1 MGIVDGP
8 DMVAAAGM
16 VSELLGLL
24 VLAMVLVVAL
34 SSLRCCDA
42 EIKQLNIADDSRRF
56 IVFETFGFK
65 SGGVVNIS
73 LSHIQLPEGD
83 DGERAGFFLSPN
95 DDLVPAYANLQQ
107 EQTDCLLEETPQIVT
122 KLFTLAT
129 AVSDSSSQ
137 GNISGALFVF
147 QFKVP
152 VAEEYSLYFENCL
165 KQPVSFDVTTSM
177 YNLEKGFKDYLPV
190 GQTQLPTLFFAFFLA
205 HLVLLGIWSY
215 VCWKQKLSVHRIHI
229 LMAVLVVLKAL
240 ILICEA
246 EDKRYVKRMG
256 TPHGW
261 NVAYYVCNVLRGG
274 LLFSVFVLIDASWPF
289 LKPLLQDKEKK
300 VLIIVIPLQV
310 LAIEAFMI
318 YDEAGPS
325 TKDFFAWKQVFLLVD
340 IIFCCAVLF
349 PIVWSIRHLRD
360 ASRTDGKAAQ
370 NLMKITL
377 FRNYY
382 IVVLSYI
389 YLTRVVVFGLLT
401 VTVYRY
407 RWTSNFAEEMAT
419 LAFFIYTGYKFRPV
433 ERNPYLVLKDDEEE
447 AAASAAQ
454 EALDDDEFDL

>member
-8 DMVAAAGM
+8 AVVVVAMAL
-16 VSELLGLL
+16 ELPGLL
-24 VLAMVLVVAL
+24 VLVMVVVVAL

-42 EIKQLNIADDSRRF
+42 EIKQLSIANDSRRF
-56 IVFETFGFK
+56 ILFETFGFE
-65 SGGVVNIS
+65 SGGVVNIR

-83 DGERAGFFLSPN
+83 DGERAGFFLSLA
-95 DDLVPAYANLQQ
+95 DDLVPAYAKLQQ
-107 EQTDCLLEETPQIVT
+107 EQTDCLLEETPQIMM

-137 GNISGALFVF
+137 GNSSEALFVF

-152 VAEEYSLYFENCL
+152 VAEEYSLYFQNCL

-215 VCWKQKLSVHRIHI
+215 VCWKQKLSVYRIHI
-229 LMAVLVVLKAL
+229 IMAVLVLLKAL
-240 ILICEA
+240 NLICEA

-261 NVAYYVCNVLRGG
+261 NVAYYVCNFLREG
-274 LLFSVFVLIDASWPF
+274 LQISAIVLIDAGWPF
-289 LKPLLQDKEKK
+289 LKPHLQDKEKK
-300 VLIIVIPLQV
+300 VLMVVIPLQI
-310 LAIEAFMI
+310 LANGAFMI

-340 IIFCCAVLF
+340 VICCCAVLF
-349 PIVWSIRHLRD
+349 AIVWSIRHLRD
-360 ASRTDGKAAQ
+360 ASHTDGKAAQ
-370 NLMKITL
+370 SLMKLTL
-377 FRNYY
+377 FRHYY
-382 IVVLSYI
+382 IAVLSCI
-389 YLTRVVVFGLLT
+389 YFTRIVVFGLLT

-407 RWTSNFAEEMAT
+407 RWTSNFAEEMSA
-419 LAFFIYTGYKFRPV
+419 LAFFMYTGYKFRPV
-433 ERNPYLVLKDDEEE
+433 ERNPYLVLEGDEKE

-454 EALDDDEFDL
+454 EAVDDDEFDL

>member
-1 MGIVDGP
+1 ML
-8 DMVAAAGM
+8 VAAMA
-16 VSELLGLL
+16 SELPGLL
-24 VLAMVLVVAL
+24 VLAMVVVIAL

-42 EIKQLNIADDSRRF
+42 EIKQLSIADDSRRF
-56 IVFETFGFK
+56 ILFETFGFE
-65 SGGVVNIS
+65 SGGVVNIH
-73 LSHIQLPEGD
+73 LSHMQLPEGD
-83 DGERAGFFLSPN
+83 NGERAGFFLSRN
-95 DDLVPAYANLQQ
+95 DDLVPAYANLPQ
-107 EQTDCLLEETPQIVT
+107 EQTDCLLEEAPQIMM

-129 AVSDSSSQ
+129 AVSNSSSQ
-137 GNISGALFVF
+137 GNSSGALFVF

-177 YNLEKGFKDYLPV
+177 YNLEKGIKDYLPV

-240 ILICEA
+240 NLICEA
-246 EDKRYVKRMG
+246 EDKRYVKRVG

-261 NVAYYVCNVLRGG
+261 NVAYYVFNFLRGG
-274 LLFSVFVLIDASWPF
+274 LLFIVIVLIGAGWSF
-289 LKPLLQDKEKK
+289 LKPHLQDKEKK
-300 VLIIVIPLQV
+300 VLMVVIPLQV
-310 LAIEAFMI
+310 LANGAFMI

-340 IIFCCAVLF
+340 IICCCAVLF

-360 ASRTDGKAAQ
+360 ASHTDGKAAQ
-370 NLMKITL
+370 NLMKLTL
-377 FRNYY
+377 FRHYY

-389 YLTRVVVFGLLT
+389 YFTRVVVFGLLT

-407 RWTSNFAEEMAT
+407 RWTSDFAEEMAA
-419 LAFFIYTGYKFRPV
+419 LAFFMYTGYKFRPV
-433 ERNPYLVLKDDEEE
+433 ERNPYLVLEDDEEE